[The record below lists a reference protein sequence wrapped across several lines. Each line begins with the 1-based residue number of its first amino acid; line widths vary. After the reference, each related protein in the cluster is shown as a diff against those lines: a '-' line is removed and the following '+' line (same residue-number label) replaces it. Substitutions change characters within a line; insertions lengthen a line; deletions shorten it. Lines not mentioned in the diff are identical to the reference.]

1 MAYTLSKR
9 IKLHTFYMMTP
20 KAWRS
25 KLHSDTIMFILIV
38 VSIVTLVLE
47 TTLARLYIFL
57 YPGPQSLQFN
67 TILFATG
74 IIIFSL
80 SHSLILVNIRKR
92 LKGLFKTSQHTLK
105 LVFQFISIVQFVL
118 SGLLILVLFQI
129 LIVLS
134 YKTSLII
141 GIVSISYISG
151 IFNLIILSERFIR
164 WIHSGRSYV
173 SLLFGFATFSILL
186 NTIFT
191 LMFIVG
197 VLLTQTNDIGWHIGI
212 MNATFSGFNDTLK
225 QFYSVSFIISY
236 VVTWFATV
244 TVLHTYSYRLGKVKF
259 WAFAILPLLYI
270 IGEFQVFILPLL
282 SEYRSADPVAFTVT
296 YTLIFNTIKFGGAFF
311 FGIGFWS
318 MARKIEQKSLKS
330 FLIISAYG
338 LILLFVT
345 NQATLLLNTL
355 FPPLGLMTACFVG
368 LSSFLLLV
376 GTYSAAVSASNDVR
390 IRKAIRSSVE
400 KESQLIGHIGD
411 AEMQMRLNAKV
422 YSMMNKL
429 PKRLQE
435 DTQVESSLTDEDI
448 KNYTNQVIQELIQ
461 RKNSN

>member
-1 MAYTLSKR
+1 MEK
-9 IKLHTFYMMTP
+9 FD
-20 KAWRS
+20 
-25 KLHSDTIMFILIV
+25 SDVAMFILIV

-67 TILFATG
+67 IILFTTG
-74 IIIFSL
+74 IIIFSV

-92 LKGLFKTSQHTLK
+92 LKELFKTGQHRLK
-105 LVFQFISIVQFVL
+105 LVFQFIAVVQFIL

-129 LIVLS
+129 LNDLS

-141 GIVSISYISG
+141 GIVCISYVSG

-164 WIHSGRSYV
+164 WIHSRRSYI

-186 NTIFT
+186 NTIIT
-191 LMFIVG
+191 MIFIVS
-197 VLLTQTNDIGWHIGI
+197 VLLSQPNDIGWHIGI
-212 MNATFSGFNDTLK
+212 LSATFTGFNDTLR
-225 QFYSVSFIISY
+225 QFYSVSFIIAY
-236 VVTWFATV
+236 VVTWLATV
-244 TVLHTYSYRLGKVKF
+244 TILHAYSYRLGKVKF
-259 WAFAILPLLYI
+259 WAFVILPLLYI
-270 IGEFQVFILPLL
+270 IGEFQVLILPLL
-282 SEYRSADPVAFTVT
+282 SEYRSVDPVTFTIV
-296 YTLIFNTIKFGGAFF
+296 YTLTFNTIKFAGAFF

-330 FLIISAYG
+330 FLNISAYG

-376 GTYSAAVSASNDVR
+376 GIFSSAINVSQDRELRREFYNTAKSELNLLRTIGV
-390 IRKAIRSSVE
+390 AEME
-400 KESQLIGHIGD
+400 KELMKKYKSIDKRTRKLEEQSTSEKDGVKEALHGLVDEIDKDKAREILHD
-411 AEMQMRLNAKV
+411 VLTELYAK
-422 YSMMNKL
+422 SRTKD
-429 PKRLQE
+429 KF
-435 DTQVESSLTDEDI
+435 
-448 KNYTNQVIQELIQ
+448 
-461 RKNSN
+461 

>member
-1 MAYTLSKR
+1 
-9 IKLHTFYMMTP
+9 MMTP
-20 KAWRS
+20 TGWTS
-25 KLHSDTIMFILIV
+25 KLDSDTVMFILIV
-38 VSIVTLVLE
+38 VSIAALVLE

-67 TILFATG
+67 ILLFVSG
-74 IIIFSL
+74 IIIYSL

-105 LVFQFISIVQFVL
+105 LVFQFITIVQFIL

-129 LIVLS
+129 LIDLS

-164 WIHSGRSYV
+164 WIRSGRSYV
-173 SLLFGFATFSILL
+173 SLLFGIATFSILL
-186 NTIFT
+186 NTIST
-191 LMFIVG
+191 LIFIVKI
-197 VLLTQTNDIGWHIGI
+197 LLSQPNDIGWHIGMLI
-212 MNATFSGFNDTLK
+212 PAYSGFDDTLK
-225 QFYSVSFIISY
+225 QFYSVSFIVSY

-259 WAFAILPLLYI
+259 WLLAILPLLYI
-270 IGEFQVFILPLL
+270 IGEFQVLILPLF
-282 SEYRSADPVAFTVT
+282 SEYRSADPVAFTVA
-296 YTLIFNTIKFGGAFF
+296 YTLIFNTIKFAGAFF

-330 FLIISAYG
+330 FLNISAYG

-376 GTYSAAVSASNDVR
+376 GTYSAAVSVSNDVR
-390 IRKAIRSSVE
+390 IRKEIRSSVE
-400 KESQLIGHIGD
+400 KESQLIGDIGD
-411 AEMQMRLNAKV
+411 AEMQMTLSAKV

-429 PKRLQE
+429 PERFQE
-435 DTQVESSLTDEDI
+435 DTQVESSFTDEDI
-448 KNYTNQVIQELIQ
+448 KNYTNQVIQELVQ
-461 RKNSN
+461 RKKSK

>member
-1 MAYTLSKR
+1 MASRVWMRK
-9 IKLHTFYMMTP
+9 FD
-20 KAWRS
+20 
-25 KLHSDTIMFILIV
+25 SDVTMFILIV

-47 TTLARLYIFL
+47 TTVARLYIFL

-67 TILFATG
+67 ILLFGSG

-80 SHSLILVNIRKR
+80 SHILILLNIRKR

-105 LVFQFISIVQFVL
+105 VVFQIVAIVQFIL
-118 SGLLILVLFQI
+118 SGLLVLVLFQI
-129 LIVLS
+129 LTDLS

-151 IFNLIILSERFIR
+151 IFNLAILSERFIR
-164 WIHSGRSYV
+164 WIHSGRSYI

-186 NTIFT
+186 NTIIT
-191 LMFIVG
+191 MIFIVS
-197 VLLTQTNDIGWHIGI
+197 VLLSQPNDIGWHIGI
-212 MNATFSGFNDTLK
+212 LTATFTGFNDTLR
-225 QFYSVSFIISY
+225 QFYSVSFIIAY

-244 TVLHTYSYRLGKVKF
+244 TVLRTNSYRLGKVKF
-259 WAFAILPLLYI
+259 WAFVILPLLYI
-270 IGEFQVFILPLL
+270 IGEFQVLILPLL
-282 SEYRSADPVAFTVT
+282 SEYRSADPVTFTIV
-296 YTLIFNTIKFGGAFF
+296 YTLIFNTIKFAGAFF

-318 MARKIEQKSLKS
+318 MARKIEQKTLKS
-330 FLIISAYG
+330 FLNISAYG

-376 GTYSAAVSASNDVR
+376 GTYSAAVSVSNDAR
-390 IRKAIRSSVE
+390 IRKAIRTSVE
-400 KESQLIGHIGD
+400 NESQLIGDIGD
-411 AEMQMRLNAKV
+411 AEMQMTLNTKV
-422 YSMMNKL
+422 FSMMNKMQ
-429 PKRLQE
+429 KRLQE
-435 DTQVESSLTDEDI
+435 DTQVESSLTGEDI

-461 RKNSN
+461 RKKSK

>member
-1 MAYTLSKR
+1 MHNSLSKCV
-9 IKLHTFYMMTP
+9 KLHCFYTMASIVWLG
-20 KAWRS
+20 KFD
-25 KLHSDTIMFILIV
+25 SDVTMFILIV

-47 TTLARLYIFL
+47 TTVARLYIFL

-67 TILFATG
+67 ILLFGSG

-80 SHSLILVNIRKR
+80 SHILILLNIRKR

-105 LVFQFISIVQFVL
+105 VVFQIVAIVQFIL
-118 SGLLILVLFQI
+118 SGLLVLVLFQI
-129 LIVLS
+129 LTDLS

-151 IFNLIILSERFIR
+151 IFNLAILSERFIR
-164 WIHSGRSYV
+164 WIHSGRSYI

-186 NTIFT
+186 NTIIT
-191 LMFIVG
+191 MIFIVS
-197 VLLTQTNDIGWHIGI
+197 VLLSQPNDIGWHIGI
-212 MNATFSGFNDTLK
+212 LTATFTGFNDTLR
-225 QFYSVSFIISY
+225 QFYSVSFIIAY

-244 TVLHTYSYRLGKVKF
+244 TVLRTNSYRLGKVKF
-259 WAFAILPLLYI
+259 WAFVILPLLYI
-270 IGEFQVFILPLL
+270 IGEFQVLILPLL
-282 SEYRSADPVAFTVT
+282 SEYRSADPVTFTIV
-296 YTLIFNTIKFGGAFF
+296 YTLIFNTIKFAGAFF

-318 MARKIEQKSLKS
+318 MARKIEQKTLKS
-330 FLIISAYG
+330 FLNISAYG

-376 GTYSAAVSASNDVR
+376 GTYSAAVSVSNDAR
-390 IRKAIRSSVE
+390 IRKAIRTSVE
-400 KESQLIGHIGD
+400 NESQLIGDIGD
-411 AEMQMRLNAKV
+411 AEMQMTLNTKV
-422 YSMMNKL
+422 FSMMNKMQ
-429 PKRLQE
+429 KRLQE
-435 DTQVESSLTDEDI
+435 DTQVESSLTGEDI

-461 RKNSN
+461 RKKSK

>member
-1 MAYTLSKR
+1 MEK
-9 IKLHTFYMMTP
+9 FD
-20 KAWRS
+20 
-25 KLHSDTIMFILIV
+25 SDVTMFILIV

-47 TTLARLYIFL
+47 TTIARLYIFL

-67 TILFATG
+67 ILLFVSG

-80 SHSLILVNIRKR
+80 SHILILVNIRKR

-105 LVFQFISIVQFVL
+105 AVFRIIAIVQFML
-118 SGLLILVLFQI
+118 SGLLVLVLFQI
-129 LIVLS
+129 LIDLS

-141 GIVSISYISG
+141 GIVSVSYLSG
-151 IFNLIILSERFIR
+151 IFNLAILSERFIR
-164 WIHSGRSYV
+164 WIHSGRSYI

-186 NTIFT
+186 NTIIT
-191 LMFIVG
+191 MIFIVM
-197 VLLTQTNDIGWHIGI
+197 VLLSQPNDIGWHIGI
-212 MNATFSGFNDTLK
+212 LSATFSGINDTLR
-225 QFYSVSFIISY
+225 QYYSVSFITAY

-244 TVLHTYSYRLGKVKF
+244 TILRTNSYRLGKVRF
-259 WAFAILPLLYI
+259 WVFVVLPLLYI
-270 IGEFQVFILPLL
+270 IGEFQVLILPLL
-282 SEYRSADPVAFTVT
+282 SEYRAADPVTFTIV
-296 YTLIFNTIKFGGAFF
+296 YTLTFNTIKFAGAFF

-318 MARKIEQKSLKS
+318 MARMIEQKSLKS
-330 FLIISAYG
+330 FLNISAYG

-376 GTYSAAVSASNDVR
+376 GTYSAAVSVSNDAR
-390 IRKAIRSSVE
+390 IRKAIRTSVE
-400 KESQLIGHIGD
+400 KESQLIGHIAD
-411 AEMQMRLNAKV
+411 AEMQIRLNAKV

-429 PKRLQE
+429 TKRLQE

-448 KNYTNQVIQELIQ
+448 KNYTNQVIQELVR
-461 RKNSN
+461 RKIPK

>member
-1 MAYTLSKR
+1 MTSR
-9 IKLHTFYMMTP
+9 VWTGKLD
-20 KAWRS
+20 
-25 KLHSDTIMFILIV
+25 SDVTMFILIV

-47 TTLARLYIFL
+47 TTVARLYIFL

-67 TILFATG
+67 ILLFGSG

-80 SHSLILVNIRKR
+80 SHILILFNIRKR
-92 LKGLFKTSQHTLK
+92 LKELFKTSQHVLK
-105 LVFQFISIVQFVL
+105 LVFQFIAIVQFIL
-118 SGLLILVLFQI
+118 SGLLVLVLFQI
-129 LIVLS
+129 LFDLS

-151 IFNLIILSERFIR
+151 IFNLAILSDRFIR
-164 WIHSGRSYV
+164 WIYRGRSYV

-191 LMFIVG
+191 MIFIVG
-197 VLLTQTNDIGWHIGI
+197 VLLTQPNDIGWHIGI
-212 MNATFSGFNDTLK
+212 LSATFSGFNDTLR
-225 QFYSVSFIISY
+225 QFYSVSFSIAY

-244 TVLHTYSYRLGKVKF
+244 TVLHTHSYRLGKVKF
-259 WAFAILPLLYI
+259 WAFVILPLLYI
-270 IGEFQVFILPLL
+270 IGEFQVLILPLL
-282 SEYRSADPVAFTVT
+282 SEYRSADPVTFTIA
-296 YTLIFNTIKFGGAFF
+296 YTLIFNMIKFAGAFF

-330 FLIISAYG
+330 FLNISAYG

-376 GTYSAAVSASNDVR
+376 GTYSAAVSVSNDVR
-390 IRKAIRSSVE
+390 VRKAIRSSVE

-411 AEMQMRLNAKV
+411 AEMQMRLSAKV
-422 YSMMNKL
+422 YSMMNNL

-435 DTQVESSLTDEDI
+435 DTQVESSLTEEDI

-461 RKNSN
+461 RIKSK

>member
-1 MAYTLSKR
+1 
-9 IKLHTFYMMTP
+9 MTYRVWVGG
-20 KAWRS
+20 KFD
-25 KLHSDTIMFILIV
+25 SDATMFVLIV

-67 TILFATG
+67 TFLFAAG
-74 IIIFSL
+74 IIIFTL
-80 SHSLILVNIRKR
+80 FHNLILVNIRKR
-92 LKGLFKTSQHTLK
+92 LKQLFKTSQHTLK
-105 LVFQFISIVQFVL
+105 LVFQFIAIVQFIL

-129 LIVLS
+129 LIDLS

-151 IFNLIILSERFIR
+151 IFNLAILSERFVR

-186 NTIFT
+186 NAIFT
-191 LMFIVG
+191 MMFIVG
-197 VLLTQTNDIGWHIGI
+197 VLLTQPNDIGWHIGI
-212 MNATFSGFNDTLK
+212 LSATLSGFNDILR
-225 QFYSVSFIISY
+225 QFYSVSFITAY

-244 TVLHTYSYRLGKVKF
+244 TVLRTHSYRLGRVKF
-259 WAFAILPLLYI
+259 WAFVILPLLYI
-270 IGEFQVFILPLL
+270 IGEFQVLILPLL
-282 SEYRSADPVAFTVT
+282 SGYRSADPVTFTIV
-296 YTLIFNTIKFGGAFF
+296 YTLIFNTIKFAGAFF

-355 FPPLGLMTACFVG
+355 FPPLGLMTACFVS

-376 GTYSAAVSASNDVR
+376 GTYSAAVSVSNDAR

-411 AEMQMRLNAKV
+411 AEMQMRLSAKV
-422 YSMMNKL
+422 YSMMNML
-429 PKRLQE
+429 PKKFQE

-448 KNYTNQVIQELIQ
+448 KNYTNQVIKELVQ
-461 RKNSN
+461 RKKSK

>member
-1 MAYTLSKR
+1 MTSR
-9 IKLHTFYMMTP
+9 VWTGKLD
-20 KAWRS
+20 
-25 KLHSDTIMFILIV
+25 SDVTMFILIV

-47 TTLARLYIFL
+47 TTVARLYIFL

-67 TILFATG
+67 ILLFGSG

-80 SHSLILVNIRKR
+80 SHILILFNIRKR
-92 LKGLFKTSQHTLK
+92 LKELFKTSQHVLK
-105 LVFQFISIVQFVL
+105 LVFQFIAIVQFIL
-118 SGLLILVLFQI
+118 SGLLVLVLFQI
-129 LIVLS
+129 LFDLS

-151 IFNLIILSERFIR
+151 IFNLAILSDRFIR
-164 WIHSGRSYV
+164 WIYRGRSYV

-191 LMFIVG
+191 MIFIVG
-197 VLLTQTNDIGWHIGI
+197 VLLTQPNDIGWHIGI
-212 MNATFSGFNDTLK
+212 LSATFSGFNDTLR
-225 QFYSVSFIISY
+225 QFYSVSFSIAY

-244 TVLHTYSYRLGKVKF
+244 TVLHTHSYRLGKVKF
-259 WAFAILPLLYI
+259 WAFVILPLLYI
-270 IGEFQVFILPLL
+270 IGEFQVLILPLL
-282 SEYRSADPVAFTVT
+282 SEYRSADPVTFTIA
-296 YTLIFNTIKFGGAFF
+296 YTLIFNMIKFAGAFF

-330 FLIISAYG
+330 FLNISAYG

-376 GTYSAAVSASNDVR
+376 GTYSAAVSVSNDVR
-390 IRKAIRSSVE
+390 VRKAIRSSVE

-411 AEMQMRLNAKV
+411 AEMQMRLSAKV
-422 YSMMNKL
+422 YSMMNNL

-435 DTQVESSLTDEDI
+435 DTQVESSLTEEDI

-461 RKNSN
+461 RKKSK

>member
-376 GTYSAAVSASNDVR
+376 GTYSAAVSVSNDVR

-411 AEMQMRLNAKV
+411 AELRMTLNAKV

-429 PKRLQE
+429 PKRLQK

>member
-20 KAWRS
+20 RAWTS

-38 VSIVTLVLE
+38 VSIATLVLE

-67 TILFATG
+67 TILFVTG

-105 LVFQFISIVQFVL
+105 LVFQFISIVQFAL

-173 SLLFGFATFSILL
+173 SLLFGIATFSILL

-197 VLLTQTNDIGWHIGI
+197 VLLTQPNDIGWHLGI
-212 MNATFSGFNDTLK
+212 LSATFSGFNDTLK
-225 QFYSVSFIISY
+225 QFYSFSFIISY

-270 IGEFQVFILPLL
+270 IGEFQVLILPLL
-282 SEYRSADPVAFTVT
+282 SEYRSADPVLFTVT
-296 YTLIFNTIKFGGAFF
+296 YTLIFNTIKFAGAFF

-330 FLIISAYG
+330 FLNISAYG

-376 GTYSAAVSASNDVR
+376 GTYSAAVSVSNDVR

-411 AEMQMRLNAKV
+411 AELRMTLNAKV

-461 RKNSN
+461 RKRTH

>member
-20 KAWRS
+20 KAWKS

-173 SLLFGFATFSILL
+173 SLLFGIATFSILL

-212 MNATFSGFNDTLK
+212 MNATFSSFNDTLK

-411 AEMQMRLNAKV
+411 AELRMTLNAKV

-429 PKRLQE
+429 PKRLQK

>member
-1 MAYTLSKR
+1 
-9 IKLHTFYMMTP
+9 MTSRVWTG
-20 KAWRS
+20 KFD
-25 KLHSDTIMFILIV
+25 SDITMFILLVI
-38 VSIVTLVLE
+38 SIVTLVLE
-47 TTLARLYIFL
+47 TTVARLYIFL

-67 TILFATG
+67 ILLFGSG

-80 SHSLILVNIRKR
+80 SHILILFNIRKR
-92 LKGLFKTSQHTLK
+92 LKRLFKTGQHTFHV
-105 LVFQFISIVQFVL
+105 VFQIIAIVQFIL
-118 SGLLILVLFQI
+118 SGLLVLVLFQI
-129 LIVLS
+129 LNDLS

-151 IFNLIILSERFIR
+151 IFNLAILSERFIR
-164 WIHSGRSYV
+164 WMRSGRSYV

-186 NTIFT
+186 NTIIT
-191 LMFIVG
+191 MIFIVS
-197 VLLTQTNDIGWHIGI
+197 VLLTQPNDIGWHIGI
-212 MNATFSGFNDTLK
+212 LAATFSGFNDTLR
-225 QFYSVSFIISY
+225 QFYSISFIIAY

-244 TVLHTYSYRLGKVKF
+244 TVLHTHSYKLGKVKF
-259 WAFAILPLLYI
+259 WAFVILPLLYI
-270 IGEFQVFILPLL
+270 IGEFQVLILPLL
-282 SEYRSADPVAFTVT
+282 SEYRSADPVTFTIV
-296 YTLIFNTIKFGGAFF
+296 YTLIFSTIKFAGAFF

-330 FLIISAYG
+330 FLNISAYG

-376 GTYSAAVSASNDVR
+376 GTYSAAVSVSNDVM

-411 AEMQMRLNAKV
+411 AELHMRLSGKV
-422 YSMMNKL
+422 YSMMNKFS
-429 PKRLQE
+429 KRLQE

-448 KNYTNQVIQELIQ
+448 KKYTNEVIQELI
-461 RKNSN
+461 RSKSSK

>member
-1 MAYTLSKR
+1 
-9 IKLHTFYMMTP
+9 MTSRVWTAG
-20 KAWRS
+20 KFD
-25 KLHSDTIMFILIV
+25 SDATMFILIV

-67 TILFATG
+67 MVLFATA

-92 LKGLFKTSQHTLK
+92 LKELFKTSQHALK
-105 LVFQFISIVQFVL
+105 LVFQFIAIVQFIL

-129 LIVLS
+129 LIDLS

-151 IFNLIILSERFIR
+151 IFNLAILSERFVR
-164 WIHSGRSYV
+164 WIHSGRSYI

-186 NTIFT
+186 NAIFT

-197 VLLTQTNDIGWHIGI
+197 VLLTQPNDIGWHIGI
-212 MNATFSGFNDTLK
+212 LSATFSGFNDTLR
-225 QFYSVSFIISY
+225 QFYSVSFIIAY

-244 TVLHTYSYRLGKVKF
+244 TVLRTHSYRLGRVKF
-259 WAFAILPLLYI
+259 WAFVILPLLYI
-270 IGEFQVFILPLL
+270 IGEFQVLILPLL
-282 SEYRSADPVAFTVT
+282 SEYRSADPVTFTIV
-296 YTLIFNTIKFGGAFF
+296 YTLIFNTIKFAGAFF

-376 GTYSAAVSASNDVR
+376 GTYSAAVSVSNDAT

-400 KESQLIGHIGD
+400 KESQLIEHIGD
-411 AEMQMRLNAKV
+411 AEMQMRLNAKI
-422 YSMMNKL
+422 YSMMDKL
-429 PKRLQE
+429 SKRLQE

-461 RKNSN
+461 RKNSK